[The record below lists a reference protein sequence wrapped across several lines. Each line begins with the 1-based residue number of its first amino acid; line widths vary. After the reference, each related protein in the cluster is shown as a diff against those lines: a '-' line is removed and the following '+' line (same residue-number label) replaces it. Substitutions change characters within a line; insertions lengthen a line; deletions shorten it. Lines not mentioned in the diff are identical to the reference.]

1 MSFLTNFVA
10 SLVTRLRMLFD
21 GLIAPFQIAPAILA
35 ASGDGLKAKAA
46 AALKDPRV
54 QRISLRSLRAF
65 LPNLV
70 LSKPLVTAY
79 PNTGTAIVTRYQDVV
94 EVLDRN
100 ADFEVVYE
108 PKMRAITGGENFFL
122 GMQDTALYERD
133 VSNLRLAMRRDDV
146 AAIVEPAARRLAEQ
160 LVAKQTNRI
169 DVPKDLSLLVPTAIV
184 TDYFGITGTDNNDLI
199 DWATLMF
206 WYLFV
211 DLAGDPAIASKALD
225 AAASCRS
232 AIDAAIVSRKA
243 AGVAMDD
250 VLGRCLVLQ
259 KANQPGMDDLGIRN
273 YLIGLVIGAIPTISK
288 ACVQALD
295 QLLDRPQALESAQ
308 AAARGSDN
316 ALLAA
321 HVFEAFRFNPVN
333 PLIYRRADVRCD
345 NRRRQPARAQDPEG
359 HHGTG
364 VKSVRHVRS
373 AENRSAG
380 ILSHRPAVGR
390 IHALGIRDAHV
401 FRRLY
406 QPRRHAGDPQAAAG
420 QARPAPGRRQ
430 CRTDRCGRNAVPA
443 AFLSRVGLTG
453 HEESPQLEHQDDRVE
468 SRVGRI
474 GLSDGAPAK
483 AGGSIMIKAMRRER
497 VAVSDDCSRTGTGT
511 VSGCSRSRL

>member
-184 TDYFGITGTDNNDLI
+184 SDYFGITGTDNNDLI

-333 PLIYRRADVRCD
+333 PLIYRRATCD
-345 NRRRQPARAQDPEG
+345 ATIAAGSLRARKIPKGTMVLASNLSAMFDPLKIEAPESFRIDRPWGEYMLWGYGMHTCFGAYINRAVMPVILKPLLAKPGLRRA
-359 HHGTG
+359 
-364 VKSVRHVRS
+364 
-373 AENRSAG
+373 AG
-380 ILSHRPAVGR
+380 NAGR
-390 IHALGIRDAHV
+390 ID
-401 FRRLY
+401 
-406 QPRRHAGDPQAAAG
+406 
-420 QARPAPGRRQ
+420 
-430 CRTDRCGRNAVPA
+430 
-443 AFLSRVGLTG
+443 
-453 HEESPQLEHQDDRVE
+453 
-468 SRVGRI
+468 
-474 GLSDGAPAK
+474 
-483 AGGSIMIKAMRRER
+483 AGGTPFPQHFSVEW
-497 VAVSDDCSRTGTGT
+497 D
-511 VSGCSRSRL
+511 